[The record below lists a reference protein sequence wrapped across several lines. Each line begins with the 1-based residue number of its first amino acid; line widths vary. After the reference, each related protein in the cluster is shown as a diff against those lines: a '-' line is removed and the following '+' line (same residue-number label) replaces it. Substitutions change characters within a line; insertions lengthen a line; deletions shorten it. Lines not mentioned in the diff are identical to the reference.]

1 MQIKF
6 PMLLLAL
13 LIAPALSFAEPK
25 VAMSA
30 ALDVSD
36 LRQGHQ
42 ATLAV
47 VMDIPDGYHAQ
58 SNTPADDSAI
68 KCELKLD
75 AAPGV
80 EFGQPI
86 YPAGIDQ
93 QYPDLGKINVYV
105 ARTIIHVPVKIAAD
119 AKLDSIKISGKV
131 QLQICDEHSCFA
143 PVNDPFS
150 IDAKIV
156 PESAAVTAANPELF
170 QTKSS
175 ESAKPTTQP

>member
-1 MQIKF
+1 MQIKLS
-6 PMLLLAL
+6 MLLLVL
-13 LIAPALSFAEPK
+13 LIAPAFCFAEPK

-36 LRQGHQ
+36 LRQAHE

-47 VMDIPDGYHAQ
+47 VMDVPDGYHAQ

-75 AAPGV
+75 AVSGI

-93 QYPDLGKINVYV
+93 QYPDLGKLNVYG
-105 ARTIIHVPVKIAAD
+105 R
-119 AKLDSIKISGKV
+119 S
-131 QLQICDEHSCFA
+131 ER
-143 PVNDPFS
+143 
-150 IDAKIV
+150 
-156 PESAAVTAANPELF
+156 
-170 QTKSS
+170 SS
-175 ESAKPTTQP
+175 TFR